1 MKKNQLT
8 TTIMTAFLMMMLQ
21 TFNSLAQNCDAGFVF
36 TNPTNGIYVFQ
47 DSSWSSSQIDTWTWD
62 FGDGTTGSGPIF
74 TQQYQTSG
82 VYHVCLYIVSGNC
95 TDSVCQFVTVNVSN
109 PCSNLVVNIGQGG
122 VPPTNVLLNANVTG
136 GTQPYTYSWNNGGN
150 QQTIPATANMNYCV
164 TITDAAGCTATA
176 CYNYTAGCN
185 LFGTITIDSVNNTL
199 NAVATQGNLP
209 YTYLW
214 SNGATT
220 QSITP
225 TVQGNYC
232 VTITDALGCS
242 VNQCYNYTPQ
252 NCGFTFTY
260 TQTSPGN
267 FLFFTNATQGTT
279 VIWNFGDGSPLDTTT
294 SNQINH
300 TYTTTGYYNVCLSS
314 PGCNTTCMMVYAI
327 GAPTSVICG
336 SVFND
341 ANGNSV
347 IDSTESGIGGV
358 YVFVYGA
365 GVQQTAF
372 TDSITG
378 NFSVNVGPGTY
389 YVQVCPSQSG
399 LQNAIITVPVDSNG
413 QASTAC
419 GLYYITIQANDTVC
433 GNNFGIFTNASTV
446 SGTLFLDANN
456 NGIKDN
462 GEAGIANQ
470 MIQIGSATA
479 YTNSNGFY
487 SIMVPIGSYTITYTP
502 AGFYQSGAITTNN
515 VVANVTQNGQ
525 TYPNNNIG
533 LYMPPGQVNLGI
545 SINPVTT
552 VTPGFGAWYYI
563 YVCNYG
569 TTPTGATVTMNYD
582 PVLNVNYQSPAGA
595 NVNTTNHVITWNI
608 ANINPGSCSTIYA
621 SFTAQIGI
629 QLGSSTFELV
639 SVTPTNGIDNNMT
652 NNVDTVHQI
661 VVGSWD
667 PNNKLVIVSNTNDP
681 AYQMVSTVN
690 PDQEVTYTINF
701 QNTGNAPAHNVVV
714 VDEMS
719 TNLDINTYEFIGS
732 SHNCIIQRNGHTTTY
747 KFMNIMLP
755 DSTNNEPESHGSITF
770 KVNALSSLNIG
781 DQIIDYTNIYFDF
794 NDPVLTEDAILTIVG
809 PTNALSMLHN
819 ETITVGPNPADDF
832 VNVNVTSAVDA
843 QVAITIIDATGKVYA
858 QQQRS
863 IKSGINKLILNTTE
877 LSQGIYFVQTRTQ
890 DGAVKT
896 AKLSVK

>member
-1 MKKNQLT
+1 
-8 TTIMTAFLMMMLQ
+8 
-21 TFNSLAQNCDAGFVF
+21 
-36 TNPTNGIYVFQ
+36 
-47 DSSWSSSQIDTWTWD
+47 
-62 FGDGTTGSGPIF
+62 
-74 TQQYQTSG
+74 
-82 VYHVCLYIVSGNC
+82 
-95 TDSVCQFVTVNVSN
+95 
-109 PCSNLVVNIGQGG
+109 
-122 VPPTNVLLNANVTG
+122 
-136 GTQPYTYSWNNGGN
+136 
-150 QQTIPATANMNYCV
+150 
-164 TITDAAGCTATA
+164 
-176 CYNYTAGCN
+176 
-185 LFGTITIDSVNNTL
+185 
-199 NAVATQGNLP
+199 
-209 YTYLW
+209 
-214 SNGATT
+214 
-220 QSITP
+220 
-225 TVQGNYC
+225 
-232 VTITDALGCS
+232 
-242 VNQCYNYTPQ
+242 
-252 NCGFTFTY
+252 
-260 TQTSPGN
+260 
-267 FLFFTNATQGTT
+267 
-279 VIWNFGDGSPLDTTT
+279 
-294 SNQINH
+294 
-300 TYTTTGYYNVCLSS
+300 
-314 PGCNTTCMMVYAI
+314 
-327 GAPTSVICG
+327 
-336 SVFND
+336 
-341 ANGNSV
+341 
-347 IDSTESGIGGV
+347 
-358 YVFVYGA
+358 
-365 GVQQTAF
+365 
-372 TDSITG
+372 
-378 NFSVNVGPGTY
+378 VNVGPGTY
-389 YVQVCPSQSG
+389 FVQVCPSQSG

-419 GLYYITIQANDTVC
+419 SLYSITIQANDTVC

-446 SGTLFLDANN
+446 SGTLFFDANN
-456 NGIKDN
+456 NGIMDN
-462 GEAGIANQ
+462 GEVGIANQ

-487 SIMVPIGSYTITYTP
+487 SIMLPIGSYTITYTP
-502 AGFYQSGAITTNN
+502 SGFYQSGAITTNN
-515 VVANVTQNGQ
+515 VLANVTQNGQ
-525 TYPNNNIG
+525 TYANNNIG

-701 QNTGNAPAHNVVV
+701 QNTGNAPAYNVVV

-732 SHNCIIQRNGHTTTY
+732 SHNCIVQRNGYTTTY

-794 NDPVLTEDAILTIVG
+794 NDPVLTEDCILTIVG
-809 PTNALSMLHN
+809 PTSNASMLQN
-819 ETITVGPNPADDF
+819 NAINVSPNPAEDF
-832 VNVNVTSAVDA
+832 VNVNVQSNQDGNVN
-843 QVAITIIDATGKVYA
+843 ITVIDATGKTCL
-858 QQQRS
+858 QQQRTL
-863 IKSGINKLILNTTE
+863 KAGFNKLILNTVE
-877 LSQGIYFVQTRTQ
+877 LSQGIYFVQTTTN
-890 DGAVKT
+890 DGVVKT
-896 AKLSVK
+896 AKLSIK